1 MEDTENSYGRILG
14 IPELCDTISNIYSKV
29 FNRKLDPLKEIV
41 VTAGATQAI
50 FAAFAAY
57 LQPKDEVVCFG
68 PFFTW
73 YLPQVEV
80 NQGIL
85 KTVNIREPIDENS
98 DWEFSLEEFEKTL
111 NEKTKF
117 VIINNPLN
125 PAGKVFNKTEL
136 TEISKIIKK
145 YPNIIVIADEVYEYT
160 NRLDIELT
168 RFANIPDMYERT
180 ISVYSGG
187 KLLNCTGWR
196 IGWAIG
202 PDYIMKYLGTYLCW
216 SAAGPNRPLSK
227 ALHYGLIEAN
237 KSYDKF
243 DNYYLYIQNEF
254 DMLIKRFY
262 EILCKHD
269 FGWKHYKASGGY
281 FTVTNIRNAIHH
293 VPIKYFY
300 KETGNVINGDSKLKN
315 FDDW

>member
-111 NEKTKF
+111 N
-117 VIINNPLN
+117 
-125 PAGKVFNKTEL
+125 
-136 TEISKIIKK
+136 
-145 YPNIIVIADEVYEYT
+145 
-160 NRLDIELT
+160 
-168 RFANIPDMYERT
+168 
-180 ISVYSGG
+180 G
-187 KLLNCTGWR
+187 KLFCK
-196 IGWAIG
+196 I
-202 PDYIMKYLGTYLCW
+202 
-216 SAAGPNRPLSK
+216 
-227 ALHYGLIEAN
+227 
-237 KSYDKF
+237 F
-243 DNYYLYIQNEF
+243 
-254 DMLIKRFY
+254 LIKY
-262 EILCKHD
+262 
-269 FGWKHYKASGGY
+269 
-281 FTVTNIRNAIHH
+281 
-293 VPIKYFY
+293 
-300 KETGNVINGDSKLKN
+300 
-315 FDDW
+315 